1 MESNMLTEITHVKKA
16 SENKVIEV
24 GAVNGDA
31 ELWRV
36 SVPEAVQR
44 YRTGVRFFIKL
55 PDGTAIAV
63 IVEDGG
69 FYLEPTLRTVADGVF
84 DRKLQQLP
92 EFPH

>member
-1 MESNMLTEITHVKKA
+1 MLTQITHVKRTH
-16 SENKVIEV
+16 ENTVVEV
-24 GAVNGDA
+24 GAVNNGV
-31 ELWRV
+31 ELWRT
-36 SVPEAVQR
+36 SIAEAVQR

>member
-1 MESNMLTEITHVKKA
+1 MLTQITHVKR
-16 SENKVIEV
+16 SHGDTVVEV
-24 GAVNGDA
+24 GAVNNGI
-31 ELWRV
+31 ELWRT
-36 SVPEAVQR
+36 SIPEAVQR

-63 IVEDGG
+63 IVQDGG